1 MNWPNLRHRNKRS
14 GVDMR
19 TKELVW
25 LALLILAVLLT
36 ICFKY
41 IPYLPGD
48 VSVTRLIQSILPE
61 SKGWAQAVSSTAGMP
76 WILII
81 IGVTFILSWMIAGWR
96 AGLLSIVSFVGL
108 WLLGKWLGPAI
119 AQPRP
124 SPELVQVTGSLSGSA
139 FPSIFAFNY
148 ISTVGFLAV
157 LAAVKG
163 RGKLRTALL
172 MICISL
178 LVIGW
183 IARIELAAHWP
194 SDVAVSYLIGLLW
207 VTLLVRFI

>member
-1 MNWPNLRHRNKRS
+1 
-14 GVDMR
+14 MR
-19 TKELVW
+19 TKESVW
-25 LALLILAVLLT
+25 LVLLILAVLLT

-48 VSVTRLIQSILPE
+48 VSVTLLIQSLLPE
-61 SKGWAQAVSSTAGMP
+61 SKGWARMVSSTAEMP

-81 IGVTFILSWMIAGWR
+81 IVVTFLLSWMIAGWR
-96 AGLLSIVSFVGL
+96 AALLSIASFVGL

-124 SPELVQVTGSLSGSA
+124 SPELVDVVKSLSGSA

-148 ISTVGFLAV
+148 VSTVGFLAV

-163 RGKLRTALL
+163 RGKLRAALL
-172 MICISL
+172 VICISL
-178 LVIGW
+178 LIIGW

-207 VTLLVRFI
+207 VSLLIRFI

>member
-1 MNWPNLRHRNKRS
+1 
-14 GVDMR
+14 MR

-25 LALLILAVLLT
+25 LSLLVLAVLLT
-36 ICFKY
+36 VCFKY
-41 IPYLPGD
+41 VPYLPGD
-48 VSVTRLIQSILPE
+48 VGVTRLIQSTLPE
-61 SKGWAQAVSSTAGMP
+61 SRGWAQLVSSTAGMP
-76 WILII
+76 WVLVLIA
-81 IGVTFILSWMIAGWR
+81 VTFIVSWAIAGWR
-96 AGLLSIVSFVGL
+96 AALLSLAGFFGL

-124 SPELVQVTGSLSGSA
+124 SPELVHVTGSLPGSA

-157 LAAVKG
+157 LAWSRASG
-163 RGKLRTALL
+163 TLRCALL
-172 MICISL
+172 VICISL
-178 LVIGW
+178 LVIGG

-207 VTLLVRFI
+207 VTLLVRFIPIKRD